1 MKLEGIRAVSFDAD
15 GTLWDFRKVMR
26 SGLELVVAAIRER
39 FDAAVEPPGVDRLIA
54 IRDALALALRSR
66 GASHED
72 VRRES
77 FREVLRELGHP
88 DDAFA
93 RELTELY
100 LAHRYS
106 KIELFPDVLPA
117 LARLERGFR
126 LGVVSNGNSYPDA
139 CGLGGWFDFEIFASR
154 CGSEKPHRA
163 IFDAAAR
170 ATGCRAEEIL
180 HVGDALAE
188 DALGAIVAGQGAAWL
203 NRGGVGDRLPG
214 DVLEIRSLAE
224 LPPLLG
230 L

>member
-1 MKLEGIRAVSFDAD
+1 MKLDGIRAVSFDAD

-39 FDAAVEPPGVDRLIA
+39 FDGSVEPPGVDRLIA
-54 IRDALALALRSR
+54 IRGALALRAG

-77 FREVLRELGHP
+77 FREALRELGHP
-88 DDAFA
+88 DEVFA

-100 LAHRYS
+100 LAHRFS

-117 LARLERGFR
+117 LARLERGFCI
-126 LGVVSNGNSYPDA
+126 GVVSNGNSYPDA
-139 CGLGGWFDFEIFASR
+139 CGLGGWFGFEIFASR

-170 ATGCRAEEIL
+170 AAGCSAAEIL
-180 HVGDALAE
+180 HVGDSLAE